1 MGKPQPALGAHPCAA
16 VVVPLAHRSAQP
28 LACPRRFERNMKPLH
43 ALSTD
48 LSKELLMDAGSSF
61 RKLAAASMDGMEA

>member
-1 MGKPQPALGAHPCAA
+1 M
-16 VVVPLAHRSAQP
+16 
-28 LACPRRFERNMKPLH
+28 EPLH

-48 LSKELLMDAGSSF
+48 LSKELLMDAGSSS